1 MTPLSTLLSRMT
13 PSEQGLS
20 LAIPPDWMQGRSAFG
35 GLQGALV
42 VAAMQRQVE
51 AGLPLRSLQ
60 MSFIAPVGGDGIH
73 TRATVLRTGSSAV
86 QVEARISDGDATA
99 AHAIGIFGRPRPSK
113 IARMPERP
121 ELGDAPR
128 KHLPFLPGVVPNF
141 MQHFDVTWRVG
152 GLPFSGDPTPAY
164 VIDLGMHDHGMAS
177 LAHLIAIADFVP
189 PVALSMLD
197 RPTPGSSLTWML
209 ELLREDFDQLPLTGW
224 RVDSDLV
231 AARDG
236 YISQSTRIWAPD
248 GAIAALS
255 RQAMVVFG

>member
-13 PSEQGLS
+13 PTDEGLS
-20 LAIPPDWMQGRSAFG
+20 LVIPPDWMQGRSAFG

-42 VAAMQRQVE
+42 VAAMQGKVE

-60 MSFIAPVGGDGIH
+60 MSFIAPVGGDGIR
-73 TRATVLRTGSSAV
+73 TRASVLRTGSSAV
-86 QVEARISDGDATA
+86 QVEARILDGEATA
-99 AHAIGIFGRPRPSK
+99 AHAIGIFGRPRTSK
-113 IARMPERP
+113 VARLPERP
-121 ELGDAPR
+121 ELGDLPR
-128 KHLPFLPGVVPNF
+128 RPLPFLAGVVPNF

-152 GLPFSGDPTPAY
+152 GFPFSGDPTPGY
-164 VIDLGMHDHGMAS
+164 VIDLAMHDRGNAS

-197 RPTPGSSLTWML
+197 RPAPGSSLTWML

-224 RVDSDLV
+224 RVDTDMV

-248 GAIAALS
+248 GGIAALS